1 MKTIA
6 MKVGTRFTNS
16 YHLILAACS
25 TEAGIQVTRRQ
36 KGFSN
41 KGELDNLVKAGYL
54 EVKSAGP
61 RGGQRWFATPA
72 GIEATERAEV
82 TA

>member
-1 MKTIA
+1 MKSIQ

-16 YHLILAACS
+16 YHLILAAC
-25 TEAGIQVTRRQ
+25 TEAGIGVTRRQ
-36 KGFSN
+36 KGYTNFS
-41 KGELDNLVKAGYL
+41 ELQALVTAGYL
-54 EVKSAGP
+54 ERKSAGP